1 MLSSERSRFNT
12 TLSKGGNKNVK
23 KHVKIENLLLHNHDK
38 NRSKRYIMY
47 ITVIGKK
54 KSGKSSLI
62 ECFLSKSFKREKQ
75 DTTLDIYC
83 KKLLINKREISLIIS
98 EVSQDKSDFE
108 LSKEIISK
116 SHIVFVCFSLEEDY
130 DNEDILDE
138 SITLLQT
145 ISKSIP
151 VFIVGCKFDLIKE
164 ESIDNM
170 KISENND
177 ELTFNGKNIKEYI
190 ISKRNS
196 LSNNFA
202 GYYITSALLN
212 INIEK
217 LFHDA
222 IKTVA
227 LPIIIASNKMK
238 ELNMKNKNINENN
251 NELGSEENKIKNNSE
266 NEGEEKKEGE
276 ENEDQQKKSNSKD
289 SKKDLSSDDDIN
301 DMKKRRCVH
310 C

>member
-151 VFIVGCKFDLIKE
+151 VFIIGCKFDLIKE
-164 ESIDNM
+164 ETIDNM
-170 KISENND
+170 KISENSE

-190 ISKRNS
+190 KNKRNS

-212 INIEK
+212 INIEN
-217 LFHDA
+217 LFYDA

-227 LPIIIASNKMK
+227 LPIIIQANKVK
-238 ELNMKNKNINENN
+238 ELNMRNKKNNENS
-251 NELGSEENKIKNNSE
+251 NELGLVEDKIKYNNE
-266 NEGEEKKEGE
+266 NEGEEKKDE
-276 ENEDQQKKSNSKD
+276 KSNSKESKD
-289 SKKDLSSDDDIN
+289 SKKNESSDDEDIN
-301 DMKKRRCVH
+301 DMKRRRCVH